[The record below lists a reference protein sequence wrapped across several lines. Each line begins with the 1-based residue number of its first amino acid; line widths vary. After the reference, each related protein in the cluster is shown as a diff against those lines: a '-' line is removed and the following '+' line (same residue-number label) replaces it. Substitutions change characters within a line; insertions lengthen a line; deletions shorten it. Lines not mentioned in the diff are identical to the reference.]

1 MQFTHRIIG
10 AQMIIG
16 RPMKVPGGTEDVARL
31 FEGILDLASVEKR
44 CSGCILWERQAVVT
58 SATLASPTWTE

>member
-1 MQFTHRIIG
+1 
-10 AQMIIG
+10 
-16 RPMKVPGGTEDVARL
+16 MKVPGGTEDVARL